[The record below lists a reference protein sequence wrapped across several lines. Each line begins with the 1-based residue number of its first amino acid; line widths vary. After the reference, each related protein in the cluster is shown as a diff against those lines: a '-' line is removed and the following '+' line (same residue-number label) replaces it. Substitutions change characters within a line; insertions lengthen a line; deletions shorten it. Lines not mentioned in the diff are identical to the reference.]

1 MANQLTLKEY
11 VSNMTNEIS
20 SEVSTRTKNGLVF
33 PQGYNAQN
41 AFTSALMQ
49 IKEVVNKDGV
59 LALSSCTQDSVKQ
72 AVWNMLDLG
81 LDPNKGHCFWI
92 VYGDKL
98 KMTESYFGKVFR
110 CKRAD
115 SNIENVFSRVVY
127 EKDSVKVD
135 IVDGNMVI
143 LSHSTDVD
151 NIDSAKIKGAYAT
164 IKYKDGTTVS
174 LYMSMNQIRAS
185 WAQSKTSQDVHKKFP
200 EAMAERTV
208 LTKLA
213 KRTIN
218 TETNDLLLSDVEEQI
233 DNNADE
239 YEATEM
245 VDITPIES
253 TVEPVKE
260 IEQVVSHPVEA
271 EKPSKKAKT
280 TSATV
285 NLEEVPSLT

>member
-1 MANQLTLKEY
+1 MANEMTLKEY
-11 VSNMTNEIS
+11 VSNITNEIS
-20 SEVSTRTKNGLVF
+20 TEVSTKTKNGLVF
-33 PQGYNAQN
+33 PEGYNPQN
-41 AFTSALMQ
+41 AFTTALLQ
-49 IKEVVNKDGV
+49 IKEVVNKDGA

-115 SNIENVFSRVVY
+115 KNIDKIFSRCVY
-127 EKDSVKVD
+127 EKDDFKFD
-135 IVDGNMVI
+135 IVDGNMSNI
-143 LSHSTDVD
+143 RHSSDAD

-164 IKYKDGTTVS
+164 IKYKDDTTVS
-174 LYMSMNQIRAS
+174 LYMSMAQIRTS
-185 WAQSKTSQDVHKKFP
+185 WNQSKTSQDVHKKFP
-200 EAMAERTV
+200 DSMAERTV

-218 TETNDLLLSDVEEQI
+218 TETNDLLLSDIEESI

-245 VDITPIES
+245 IDITPIES
-253 TVEPVKE
+253 TPEPVKE
-260 IEQVVSHPVEA
+260 IETVEVKPVVKEP
-271 EKPSKKAKT
+271 KKAKT
-280 TSATV
+280 TTATM
-285 NLEEVPSLT
+285 NLDEVPSLT